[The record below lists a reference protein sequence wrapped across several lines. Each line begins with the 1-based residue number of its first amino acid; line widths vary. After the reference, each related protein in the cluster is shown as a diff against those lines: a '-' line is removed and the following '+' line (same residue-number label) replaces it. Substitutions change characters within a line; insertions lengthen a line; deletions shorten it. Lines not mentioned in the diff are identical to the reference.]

1 MSPTDQWQTR
11 FASQEV
17 WVLNTHYMLFGPY
30 GPRVALQGT
39 HKGRFDE
46 LLKCL
51 AVAPPNAA
59 VRLFWADAVVSME
72 GDELS
77 HWMRFVGKNAPSE
90 QQMARFLWP
99 NIYAAWQGHP
109 SFRSLEQAKAD
120 WAQCGHDQPTPG
132 VSVWKYEN
140 TEGWQ
145 DSWTDADP
153 DWPRQ
158 PTASSISFYLR
169 KLQTQWK
176 ELGQTAVGLL
186 LDTEGVPLRFF
197 SESPLCENSRS
208 RAPQAL
214 ITVLGGPRGIS
225 QAFKAAVQQSFES
238 QGITLLQVSLGPHE
252 EVAHACV
259 AYLRLEDDAGRL
271 RAALTDLLLLGRA
284 GYESMGRQAE
294 ATMRRRLR
302 GKRPRPGRLARSS
315 LGPKRR
321 QAASRSG

>member
-208 RAPQAL
+208 RAPQA
-214 ITVLGGPRGIS
+214 
-225 QAFKAAVQQSFES
+225 AVQQSFES